1 MPDPYASI
9 AQADEALQAKLAGV
23 LELRAVDPQQ
33 RAMIDAYLSE
43 VELPND
49 ASALEVG
56 CGTGAVTR
64 ILATMPAIKTV
75 VGIDPSSV
83 FIERAR
89 ALGGGLSQ
97 LSFETGDARAL
108 AFADASLDL
117 VVFHTTLCHL
127 PDPEQALREAYRVLR
142 STGQLAIF
150 DGDYL
155 TTTVAIDNFDPL
167 QRAVDAMV
175 ANFVHNPWLTR
186 RLVKTLQ
193 SIGFVIRSH
202 RSHGYTQTGEP
213 TYMLTIVDRG
223 ADTLVAAETIG
234 TEEAEA
240 LKTEARRRA
249 KAGEFFGHISFLSVI
264 ASKAADANLTRST

>member
-9 AQADEALQAKLAGV
+9 AQADEALQARLAVV
-23 LELRAVDPQQ
+23 LELRAADPQQ

-43 VELPND
+43 LELPHD
-49 ASALEVG
+49 AIALEVG

-64 ILATMPAIKTV
+64 ILATMRCIEKV
-75 VGIDPSSV
+75 VGIDPSSL

-89 ALGGGLSQ
+89 ALGGGPSQ
-97 LSFETGDARAL
+97 LSFEIGDARTL
-108 AFADASLDL
+108 AFADASFDL

-127 PDPEQALREAYRVLR
+127 PDPERALREAHRVLR
-142 STGQLAIF
+142 ATGRLAIF

-155 TTTVAIDNFDPL
+155 TTTVAIHRFDPL

-186 RLVKTLQ
+186 RLAKTLQ
-193 SIGFVIRSH
+193 SIGFVIRSY
-202 RSHGYTQTGEP
+202 RSHGYTQTTGP

-223 ADTLVAAETIG
+223 AETLAAAG
-234 TEEAEA
+234 TVGSEEAEA
-240 LKTEARRRA
+240 LKAEARRRV
-249 KAGEFFGHISFLSVI
+249 KAGEFFGHISFVSIV
-264 ASKAADANLTRST
+264 ASKES

>member
-9 AQADEALQAKLAGV
+9 AQADEALQAKLAEV
-23 LELRAVDPQQ
+23 LELRAADPQQ

-43 VELPND
+43 LELPND
-49 ASALEVG
+49 AIALEVG

-64 ILATMPAIKTV
+64 ILATMPASRRWLGSIA
-75 VGIDPSSV
+75 SSV

-108 AFADASLDL
+108 AFADASFDL

-127 PDPEQALREAYRVLR
+127 PDPEQALREAHRVLR
-142 STGQLAIF
+142 ATGQLAIF

-155 TTTVAIDNFDPL
+155 TTTVAIHDFDPL

-186 RLVKTLQ
+186 RLAKILQ
-193 SIGFVIRSH
+193 SIGFRDRKS
-202 RSHGYTQTGEP
+202 SEP
-213 TYMLTIVDRG
+213 RLHADRRTNIH
-223 ADTLVAAETIG
+223 A
-234 TEEAEA
+234 
-240 LKTEARRRA
+240 
-249 KAGEFFGHISFLSVI
+249 HHC
-264 ASKAADANLTRST
+264 

>member
-9 AQADEALQAKLAGV
+9 AQADEALQARLTEV
-23 LELRAVDPQQ
+23 LELRAADPQQ

-43 VELPND
+43 LELPHN

-64 ILATMPAIKTV
+64 ILATMPAIKKV
-75 VGIDPSSV
+75 VGIDRSSV

-89 ALGGGLSQ
+89 TLGRGFSQ
-97 LSFETGDARAL
+97 LSFEIGDAQAL
-108 AFADASLDL
+108 AFAEASFDL

-127 PDPEQALREAYRVLR
+127 PDPDQALREAHRVLR
-142 STGQLAIF
+142 ASGRLAIF

-155 TTTVAIDNFDPL
+155 TTTVAIHSFDPL

-193 SIGFVIRSH
+193 SVGFVIRSH
-202 RSHGYTQTGEP
+202 RSHGYTQIAEP

-223 ADTLVAAETIG
+223 VETLLAAGTIG
-234 TEEAEA
+234 FEEAEA
-240 LKTEARRRA
+240 LKAEARRRA
-249 KAGEFFGHISFLSVI
+249 RAGEFFGHISFLSII
-264 ASKAADANLTRST
+264 ASKEG